1 MNLGA
6 NVMNLGAN
14 VMQSLCP
21 KCGQPSVEGLCKNCL
36 IESEK
41 MLSCPDLLEVTICSI
56 CGSRQVK
63 GRWQISEK
71 GIEEMAAEAACDS
84 LCIHKDLAHPEI
96 DVDLRKR
103 GATRYLARMGLKGTF
118 RGMAVEEAC
127 EIPVRIKL
135 IACDRCSRIAGK
147 YFESTVQIRGGRDR
161 KLTDREI
168 KECKKM
174 AEAMADAGYRGGD
187 QLSFIQKIDEV
198 KGGIDIILGSTQLG
212 RQMARAIHERFGG
225 RLVESS
231 KLVGRKDSRDV
242 YRTTI
247 LVRFPRLKRGD
258 IVFFRSTLFEVTGFD
273 GKKTLITALD
283 GGRRS
288 GLSEEDAL
296 TIEILGNRADAK
308 STIVT
313 AKDEKV
319 LEFMDPDTYRTAFAS
334 RPKGLDVEPGE
345 EIVVVRTVKG
355 FVVLE

>member
-1 MNLGA
+1 
-6 NVMNLGAN
+6 
-14 VMQSLCP
+14 MQSLCP

-36 IESEK
+36 INSEK

-71 GIEEMAAEAACDS
+71 SIEEMAAEAACDS
-84 LCIHKDLAHPEI
+84 LCIHKDLDHPEV

-118 RGMAVEEAC
+118 RGKDVEEAC

-147 YFESTVQIRGGRDR
+147 YFESTVQIRGGSDR
-161 KLTDREI
+161 RLTDREI
-168 KECKKM
+168 EECKKM

-187 QLSFIQKIDEV
+187 QLSFIQEIKDV

-212 RQMARAIHERFGG
+212 RHMARAIYERFGG
-225 RLVESS
+225 KLVESS

-258 IVFFRSTLFEVTGFD
+258 IVSFRSTLFEVTGFD

-288 GLSEEDAL
+288 AFGEEDAE
-296 TIEILGNRADAK
+296 TIEVLGNRADAK
-308 STIVT
+308 KAIVT

-319 LEFMDPDTYRTAFAS
+319 LEIMDPDTYRTAFAS
-334 RPKGLDVEPGE
+334 RPKGLDVDPGE
-345 EIVVVRTVKG
+345 EVIVIRTVKG